1 MSTSL
6 ATVDWQDLDEAARAR
21 VREIYDASFPE
32 ELTAPFEDL
41 LVDRMLGL
49 VSPEEGV
56 VGLALVRDL
65 GRGDAD
71 TGWTFLRY
79 FAAGPRGRGVGSA
92 MLAALAATLR
102 AEGRSVLLWDV
113 EDPDEPGIGEAPVT
127 EHRRRIAFYERA
139 GGRLLDVPWWR
150 PPHEDGHEPHLRLMA
165 LPLGDQTLPPLADL
179 VRGVL
184 LHRYGCD
191 AHHQATVR
199 TLASLTAVGP

>member
-1 MSTSL
+1 MSRPL
-6 ATVDWQDLDEAARAR
+6 ATVAWTDLDEPARAR
-21 VREIYDASFPE
+21 VREIYGASFPE

-65 GRGDAD
+65 GRGEAD

-92 MLAALAATLR
+92 MLAALADTLR
-102 AEGRSVLLWDV
+102 GEGRSVLLWDV
-113 EDPDEPGIGEAPVT
+113 EDPDEPGIGEESVT

-165 LPLGDQTLPPLADL
+165 LPLGADPLPGLADL

-184 LHRYGCD
+184 LHRYGCGAD
-191 AHHQATVR
+191 HQATIR
-199 TLASLTAVGP
+199 TLESLTLDRP

>member
-1 MSTSL
+1 MSRPL
-6 ATVDWQDLDEAARAR
+6 ATVDWRDLDELARAR

-102 AEGRSVLLWDV
+102 AEGRTVLLWDV
-113 EDPDEPGIGEAPVT
+113 EDPDEPGIGEDAIT

-139 GGRLLDVPWWR
+139 GGLLLDVPHWR

-165 LPLGDQTLPPLADL
+165 LSLGAQPLPGLAEL

-191 AHHQATVR
+191 VDHQATVR
-199 TLASLTAVGP
+199 TLESLPSHEP